1 MARKRYTREFKV
13 EAVRL
18 SESGDRT
25 VSDVAF
31 DLGLHPN
38 TLYRW
43 RSELGVGGEEAFPGQ
58 GRMKAGDDEVRRLQR
73 EIIRL
78 RQERDILK
86 KAITFFAKENP

>member
-1 MARKRYTREFKV
+1 MKRRQYTRDFKL

-18 SESGDRT
+18 SEAEDKS
-25 VSDVAF
+25 VADVAF

-43 RSELGVGGEEAFPGQ
+43 RQELGVSGEAAFPGPGQ
-58 GRMKAGDDEVRRLQR
+58 MKASDDEVRRLQR
-73 EIIRL
+73 EVARL

>member
-1 MARKRYTREFKV
+1 MARRRYTREFKV

-18 SESGDRT
+18 SEAGDRT
-25 VSDVAF
+25 VADVAF

-43 RSELGVGGEEAFPGQ
+43 RSELGVAGEEAFPGQ
-58 GRMKAGDDEVRRLQR
+58 GRMAAGDDEVRRLQR
-73 EIIRL
+73 EISRL

>member
-1 MARKRYTREFKV
+1 MKRRRYTREFKI

-18 SESGDRT
+18 TETGDKT
-25 VSDVAF
+25 IADVAF

-43 RSELGVGGEEAFPGQ
+43 RSELGVAGEEAFSGSGQ
-58 GRMKAGDDEVRRLQR
+58 MKAGDEEVRRLQR
-73 EIIRL
+73 EIARL

-86 KAITFFAKENP
+86 KAVTFFAKENP

>member
-1 MARKRYTREFKV
+1 MKRKQYTREFKL

-18 SESGDRT
+18 SEVGDRT
-25 VSDVAF
+25 IADVAF

-38 TLYRW
+38 VLYRW
-43 RSELGVGGEEAFPGQ
+43 RSELGVAGEEAFPGQ
-58 GRMKAGDDEVRRLQR
+58 GQMKASDDEMRRLQR
-73 EIIRL
+73 EINRL